1 MTPSQFVQSADVKLA
16 VYTWGKPSKNKP
28 TVVLVHGYPDAA
40 NVWKASAELLAKRY
54 FVVAYDVRGAG
65 NSTRPTQKSAYDLKY
80 LVDDL
85 AAVVEAVSPKKAV
98 HLVAHDWGS
107 IQSWEAVTTP
117 TLQGRIASYTTISGP
132 SLDHA
137 GHWIRQRLSSGSPKQ
152 LAQLARQAAHSWY
165 IAMFHLP
172 LVAPT
177 IWRLAGDK
185 FWPTVLEK
193 AEGIKDAAIN
203 PTQASDGK
211 IGVNLYRANILN
223 RVLRPQQRHATIP
236 VQLIVPTGDN
246 FMVQEIWDDLAQW
259 TSKLWRREVNSGH
272 WIQVSHPQL
281 VADYAAE
288 FIDFIESGQQTP
300 ALQLARVA

>member
-1 MTPSQFVQSADVKLA
+1 MTPSQFVQSADVTLA
-16 VYTWGKPSKNKP
+16 VYTWGKASKNKP

-40 NVWKASAELLAKRY
+40 NVWQASAELLAKRY

-65 NSTRPTQKSAYDLKY
+65 LSTRPTKKSAYDLKY

-85 AAVVEAVSPKKAV
+85 AAVVDAVCPKKAV

-172 LVAPT
+172 LLAPT
-177 IWRLAGDK
+177 IW
-185 FWPTVLEK
+185 
-193 AEGIKDAAIN
+193 
-203 PTQASDGK
+203 
-211 IGVNLYRANILN
+211 
-223 RVLRPQQRHATIP
+223 
-236 VQLIVPTGDN
+236 
-246 FMVQEIWDDLAQW
+246 
-259 TSKLWRREVNSGH
+259 
-272 WIQVSHPQL
+272 
-281 VADYAAE
+281 
-288 FIDFIESGQQTP
+288 
-300 ALQLARVA
+300 

>member
-1 MTPSQFVQSADVKLA
+1 M
-16 VYTWGKPSKNKP
+16 
-28 TVVLVHGYPDAA
+28 
-40 NVWKASAELLAKRY
+40 
-54 FVVAYDVRGAG
+54 
-65 NSTRPTQKSAYDLKY
+65 
-80 LVDDL
+80 
-85 AAVVEAVSPKKAV
+85 
-98 HLVAHDWGS
+98 VAHDWGS

-246 FMVQEIWDDLAQW
+246 FMVQELWDDLSQW
-259 TSKLWRREVNSGH
+259 ASKLWRREVNSGH